1 MNPSTPSQPL
11 QGPTTLQLIT
21 ARHERLQDAAPALL
35 DALQRLL
42 PSAIASRESVASR
55 LAPGPHKDAILSMLD
70 DDIQAAQNAVSAALN
85 PPSIHNIT

>member
-1 MNPSTPSQPL
+1 MTPSTPSQPL

-42 PSAIASRESVASR
+42 NYAIASRAAIGSELS
-55 LAPGPHKDAILSMLD
+55 PGPRTALLISYLD
-70 DDIQAAQNAVSAALN
+70 DDIKAAQIAISDALN
-85 PPSIHNIT
+85 TPSK